1 MGQFAGDSVLVS
13 AMWEFGPFYT
23 DRIEAGLNGT
33 WSSQTYWGGLKDGIV
48 RLSDFSPLVPDDV
61 RELVLSEKAKI
72 ESGSWDVFNGPVMD
86 QSGQTVIAAGEV
98 PSDGDLLGM
107 GYFVKGVEGTVNQ

>member
-1 MGQFAGDSVLVS
+1 
-13 AMWEFGPFYT
+13 
-23 DRIEAGLNGT
+23 
-33 WSSQTYWGGLKDGIV
+33 
-48 RLSDFSPLVPDDV
+48 
-61 RELVLSEKAKI
+61 LSEKAKI